1 MMEKTSVALVGQLSG
16 KPEDNA
22 WEGPR
27 RQTYYFAKGL
37 GEKSCFE
44 VTVFTERYDETYSYD
59 DEPFEVVPVDLDRWF
74 LPIRLWQNYYFSGQ
88 VLKRVLRE
96 NYDLV
101 HLHRFYTYPLDKFGT
116 YILTMI
122 GAETRQEVGDIDSYY
137 DYVGDRLNSV
147 LQRRLLTSVDAST
160 AISPRLRDEIRE
172 YWNVDVDTVLPLGI
186 SEKFFTVKERV
197 IPENDSVL
205 YVSRISRK
213 KNQEYLLEHLDYE
226 SLNLRLVG
234 GVHEEAYKESL
245 LEQYPGAGE
254 RFVGFVPDEQLLE
267 EYRTARVFVLPSQ
280 HENFGFTA
288 LEAMASGTPVVI
300 RDTIGLADFLDPN
313 GDDGVIRFSTPKEM
327 EMAVDQLL
335 TDDDRWQ
342 QLSENAMATAREMRW
357 PNVVDQYVEFYD
369 EVLEGQ

>member
-1 MMEKTSVALVGQLSG
+1 MEKTSVALVGQLSG

-27 RQTYYFAKGL
+27 RQTYYFAKEL
-37 GEKSCFE
+37 GNKDDFE
-44 VTVFTERYDETYSYD
+44 VTVFTERHDETYSYD
-59 DEPFEVVPVDLDRWF
+59 DEPFKLVPVDPERWF
-74 LPIRLWQNYYFSGQ
+74 LPIRLWQNYYLSGK
-88 VLKRVLRE
+88 VLKNVLRE

-172 YWNVDVDTVLPLGI
+172 YWNADVDAVLPLGI
-186 SEKFFTVKERV
+186 SEKFFTVKKRV

-254 RFVGFVPDEQLLE
+254 RFVGFVPDEQLME

-342 QLSENAMATAREMRW
+342 QLSENALATAREMRW